1 MLKFGTQFNSQ
12 IDFWQPASP
21 SLTLEVSSGIV
32 TGEKRKPE
40 LAGSGFRKDSDA
52 EPGTD
57 TETETI
63 RDGALDPSII
73 SYPHHQSSENEHVVA
88 EPSMQYQVGYIR
100 IPRSLF
106 SDPAFSQAPVT
117 YRMIYITLIS
127 MAVYR
132 EVEFNDYGTIIKLS
146 PGQVCVS
153 LSKIA
158 ELVGDGLTK
167 SSVQRAIAYFA
178 NVNLAIRSPIHRKN
192 VITITHKDTYNLI
205 ISITD
210 TTCDTSPIRHRY
222 DIKEE
227 GKELK
232 KLKNRNVATNEAA
245 SRIRS
250 VAGCRIDFCF
260 DQRKWNGI
268 EASDIAGWQEAYPAV
283 RVELELR
290 RMGEWLL
297 ANPTK
302 RKVNY
307 RKFIVNWLSKG
318 QDRPEASAPYRQT
331 RRGKLAID
339 ADTAPDNFER
349 TYL

>member
-57 TETETI
+57 TATETI
-63 RDGALDPSII
+63 RDGALDSSII

-100 IPRSLF
+100 IPRSLLC
-106 SDPAFSQAPVT
+106 DPRFQDAPPTFRIV
-117 YRMIYITLIS
+117 YITLLQLV
-127 MAVYR
+127 AFK
-132 EVEFNDYGTIIKLS
+132 ETEHNDHGKIIKIK
-146 PGQVCVS
+146 PGQVCISIRHLADVCGRGI
-153 LSKIA
+153 SKKNV
-158 ELVGDGLTK
+158 E
-167 SSVQRAIAYFA
+167 QAIAYFKKS
-178 NVNLAIRSPIHRKN
+178 NLGGQEKGHRKN
-192 VITITHKDTYNLI
+192 VISITHKDTYNLI
-205 ISITD
+205 VNVEG
-210 TTCDTSPIRHRY
+210 TSFGTSRGQAG

-227 GKELK
+227 CKESK
-232 KLKNRNVATNEAA
+232 DIGNRNVATNEAA

-318 QDRPEASAPYRQT
+318 QDRPEASAPSRQT